1 MKYAVDRIEEEIAIL
16 ESIKDGIKKEVLLS
30 ELPGEIKEGSIVI
43 YKDNI
48 YTKDERLETKRKTS
62 IKNRFDK
69 LRKIKVD
76 NY

>member
-43 YKDNI
+43 YEDNT